1 MARNY
6 TRKFYTPIKLIG
18 KSQVV
23 GTPTVTVLE
32 YDGSGKV
39 LLATGATVPTDADAG
54 YAKGCLF
61 IKTSGSA
68 GSTLYLNEGSSTS
81 ADFNVVESAASTVTG
96 VTAGAGLTGGGS
108 EGSVTVDVGAGT
120 GISVAADAVALATG
134 YTPSHVVKYAGK
146 HTWTGSGATAQA
158 AVSGVAATDIV
169 VATIQTKPT
178 QAAYLVGVVPGT
190 NTIDFEL
197 SAANTSND
205 AVIAYTVFRAVA

>member
-54 YAKGCLF
+54 YAKGCQF
-61 IKTSGSA
+61 IKTDGGI
-68 GSTLYLNEGSSTS
+68 GSTLFLNEGTSSS
-81 ADFNVVESAASTVTG
+81 CDFNTSSVGGGDITSVV
-96 VTAGAGLTGGGS
+96 AGAGMTGGGVS
-108 EGSVTVDVGAGT
+108 GDVTVNVIAGT
-120 GISVAADAVALATG
+120 GITVAADAVSLAAG

-178 QAAYLVGVVPGT
+178 QAAYLVGAVPGT